1 MSGTGVMLSVAA
13 NTRIFV
19 CSEPTDMRKSFDGL
33 CGLVTDSLGQDPLS
47 GALFLFANRRRDR
60 IKLLVWDGD
69 GYALWYKRLEKG
81 TFKRAHGTGMI
92 KIDSGILAIILEG
105 LDPDQMSRPK
115 RWSPQVS

>member
-1 MSGTGVMLSVAA
+1 MLSVAA

-33 CGLVTDSLGQDPLS
+33 CGLVTDALGQDPLS

-69 GYALWYKRLEKG
+69 GYALWYKRLEAG
-81 TFKRAHGTGMI
+81 TFQIPQAKALQASVMISPGELAMLLDGIDLTSVKRRKRYKRA
-92 KIDSGILAIILEG
+92 A
-105 LDPDQMSRPK
+105 
-115 RWSPQVS
+115 